1 MTYIIENATITRDH
15 DLKTTSLLVQDNKIA
30 FIGNNVKKYSYMRT
44 NVESFILSP
53 TFVLFDSLAGMENS
67 FQQKKEY
74 FIRNFILKGCT
85 TILTYV
91 DVKYENELI
100 SKLKTMKLELL
111 SSAID
116 YCLGVKVPLSLLTPS
131 FIRKCKREKIPAI
144 FIDLQDTD
152 NLSEVP
158 WGWIREA
165 MFPYN
170 SPLIPIIS
178 NPDNRNYKRLLSEW
192 KTILTAQ
199 KIQHFDKPLNE
210 KTPII
215 NSHLSKIGIYPLKA
229 SLMQGSEVSYNLYLK
244 NREIK
249 NVDVE
254 SFFHYHQDKMVATI
268 HKGIVIRAGANEIHY
283 RSGYGEHV
291 TVKVPAFFSIT

>member
-1 MTYIIENATITRDH
+1 MTYIIENATISRDN
-15 DLKTTSLLVQDNKIA
+15 DLKMTSLLVQDNKIA

-44 NVESFILSP
+44 NADSFILSP
-53 TFVLFDSLAGMENS
+53 TFVIFDSLAGMDHS

-85 TILTYV
+85 TILTFV

-100 SKLKTMKLELL
+100 SKIKTMKLELL

-116 YCLGVKVPLSLLTPS
+116 YCLGVKVPLNILTPS

-144 FIDLQDTD
+144 FIDLQNSD
-152 NLSEVP
+152 NLTEVP

-170 SPLIPIIS
+170 STLIPIIS
-178 NPDNRNYKRLLSEW
+178 NLDNRNDKRLLSEW
-192 KTILTAQ
+192 KTILTAH
-199 KIQHFDKPLNE
+199 KIQHFDEPLSE
-210 KTPII
+210 KKPII
-215 NSHLSKIGIYPLKA
+215 VPHLSKMGIYPLKA
-229 SLMQGSEVSYNLYLK
+229 CLMQGSEVSYNLFLK

-254 SFFHYHQDKMVATI
+254 SLFQFHQDKLVATI
-268 HKGIVIRAGANEIHY
+268 HKGNVIRAGANEILY

-291 TVKVPAFFSIT
+291 TVKVPAYFSIT

>member
-1 MTYIIENATITRDH
+1 MTYIIENATISRDN
-15 DLKTTSLLVQDNKIA
+15 DLKTTSLLIQDNKIA

-44 NVESFILSP
+44 NADSYILSP
-53 TFVLFDSLAGMENS
+53 TFVIFDSLSDMDRS

-74 FIRNFILKGCT
+74 FTQNFILKGCT

-100 SKLKTMKLELL
+100 SKMKTMKLELL
-111 SSAID
+111 SSPID
-116 YCLGVKVPLSLLTPS
+116 YCLGVKVPLSLLTPN
-131 FIRKCKREKIPAI
+131 FIRKCKREKIPAV
-144 FIDLQDTD
+144 FIDLQNND

-170 SPLIPIIS
+170 SALIPITS
-178 NPDNRNYKRLLSEW
+178 NLDNRNDKRLLSEW
-192 KTILTAQ
+192 KTILTTQ
-199 KIQHFDKPLNE
+199 KIQHFDEPLSE
-210 KTPII
+210 KKPII
-215 NSHLSKIGIYPLKA
+215 MSHLSKIGIYPLKA
-229 SLMQGSEVSYNLYLK
+229 CLMQGCEVSYNLYLK
-244 NREIK
+244 NREMK

-254 SFFHYHQDKMVATI
+254 SLYQYHQDKLAATI
-268 HKGIVIRAGANEIHY
+268 HKGIVIRAGAGDIHY

-291 TVKVPAFFSIT
+291 TVKVPAYFSII